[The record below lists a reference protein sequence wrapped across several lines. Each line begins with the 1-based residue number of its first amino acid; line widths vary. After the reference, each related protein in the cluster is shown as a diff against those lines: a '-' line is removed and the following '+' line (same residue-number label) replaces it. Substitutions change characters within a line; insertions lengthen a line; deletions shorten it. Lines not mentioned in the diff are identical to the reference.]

1 MNIKRIIVAA
11 LLCALCGVKL
21 GAQTYEELIQQ
32 SYDYADRGDLPAA
45 EQALKAALFSDAWA
59 DGMRRSRRTPLRSVC
74 SRITS

>member
-32 SYDYADRGDLPAA
+32 SYDYADRA
-45 EQALKAALFSDAWA
+45 EVEGLIK
-59 DGMRRSRRTPLRSVC
+59 MTY
-74 SRITS
+74 